1 VLAGKVRLEQLR
13 TALLRSKSDEDWWK
27 SLVHF
32 CTQEGWVSVE
42 WLSGEISTRGDAN
55 DQAARKHIIS
65 SRPVVWSFQIP
76 LDVNQSV
83 RIEGDLKHERESF
96 DLVAFS
102 DVVTKTFPAH
112 RRQQK
117 LAAFS

>member
-1 VLAGKVRLEQLR
+1 MLAGKVRLEQLR
-13 TALLRSKSDEDWWK
+13 ATLLRSKSDEEWWK
-27 SLVHF
+27 TLVHF

-42 WLSGEISTRGDAN
+42 WLRAANTTRGDS
-55 DQAARKHIIS
+55 DDRMPRKQTIS

-76 LDVNQSV
+76 LGVDESV
-83 RIEGDLKHERESF
+83 LVEGDLKHEREAF
-96 DLVAFS
+96 DLVTFS

-117 LAAFS
+117 LPAFS